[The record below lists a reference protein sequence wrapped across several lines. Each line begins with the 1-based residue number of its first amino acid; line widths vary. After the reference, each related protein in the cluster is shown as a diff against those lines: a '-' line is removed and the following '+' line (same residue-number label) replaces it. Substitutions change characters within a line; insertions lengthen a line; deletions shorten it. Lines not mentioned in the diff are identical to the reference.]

1 MVSEFF
7 FFKVFDKHIKS
18 EIFTA
23 LIKRLKQ
30 FLGLDLT
37 TASQYK
43 VMRLIT
49 EHASASALFYTF
61 SREARSDESLQIFLC
76 WLRLVDL
83 VFLGLKFLA

>member
-1 MVSEFF
+1 MVSGII
-7 FFKVFDKHIKS
+7 FFKIFEKYIKS
-18 EIFTA
+18 EIVTA
-23 LIKRLKQ
+23 LIKQLKQ

-43 VMRLIT
+43 VMRLVT

-76 WLRLVDL
+76 WLR
-83 VFLGLKFLA
+83 